1 MAARISTVNF
11 HGAPLTVVT
20 SDKGQRLVAMKPICD
35 AIGLEWHGQRQRIKR
50 HPVLSEGAVIITAP
64 STGGDQEATCLPLD
78 MLNGWLFGVDANR
91 VKPEIR
97 DTLLQYQREC
107 FGVLAAH
114 WQGTAGNKRL
124 EERGDPLKGLPR
136 IVYRNEPVLTFE
148 MVDQLHGRKHG
159 HTSKSY
165 YRDLNQGLLQQGVH
179 FFKVP
184 LADRQLLESA
194 GITLHRGGLVVL
206 TQDGYEQ
213 VAGHYTEPGAE
224 QTRQRVL
231 AGYFNQGASDA
242 PTDAQ
247 LRALRE
253 AAQLL
258 GLWVDIQRTASN
270 EEKITRLNQWRD
282 AVHALFEHGEP
293 LGDMLKTQRH
303 TEAESLLISRLQL
316 EAAKADDAT
325 YISNMLNQ
333 QLKEISWA
341 KRHRLLGRQ

>member
-1 MAARISTVNF
+1 MAAQLSAQVSTLNPQDIILVHNNQ
-11 HGAPLTVVT
+11 LRTT
-20 SDKGQRLVAMKPICD
+20 SRFVAS
-35 AIGLEWHGQRQRIKR
+35 AFGKR
-50 HPVLSEGAVIITAP
+50 HDDVL
-64 STGGDQEATCLPLD
+64 
-78 MLNGWLFGVDANR
+78 R
-91 VKPEIR
+91 K
-97 DTLLQYQREC
+97 
-107 FGVLAAH
+107 
-114 WQGTAGNKRL
+114 
-124 EERGDPLKGLPR
+124 LKGLECSEDFTARNFAASKYQDSTGRNLPEWEMTKDGFMFLVMGFTGKKAAAIKEAYIEAFNWMADR
-136 IVYRNEPVLTFE
+136 LEGQDDQLKGVPHIVYRNEPVLTFE

-165 YRDLNQGLLQQGVH
+165 YRDLKRGLLQKGVH
-179 FFKVP
+179 YFKVP
-184 LADRQLLESA
+184 LSDREQIEAA
-194 GITLHRGGLVVL
+194 GLTLHHGGLIVL

-213 VAGHYTEPGAE
+213 IAGHYTEPGAE

-270 EEKITRLNQWRD
+270 EEKITRLNRWRD
-282 AVHALFEHGEP
+282 AVHALFEHGEL

-316 EAAKADDAT
+316 EAVKVDDAT
-325 YISNMLNQ
+325 YVSNMLNQ
-333 QLKEISWA
+333 QLKEIGWA
-341 KRHRLLGRQ
+341 KRHRLLGYQQ

>member
-1 MAARISTVNF
+1 MAAQLSTQISTLNPQDIILVHNNQ
-11 HGAPLTVVT
+11 LRTT
-20 SDKGQRLVAMKPICD
+20 SRFVASAFGKRHD
-35 AIGLEWHGQRQRIKR
+35 DVLRKLKGLEC
-50 HPVLSEGAVIITAP
+50 SEDFTARNFAASKYQD
-64 STGGDQEATCLPLD
+64 STGRNLPEWEMTKDGFMFLVMGFTGKKAAAIKEAYIEAFNW
-78 MLNGWLFGVDANR
+78 MA
-91 VKPEIR
+91 E
-97 DTLLQYQREC
+97 
-107 FGVLAAH
+107 
-114 WQGTAGNKRL
+114 RL

-165 YRDLNQGLLQQGVH
+165 YRDLNQGLLQKGVH

-231 AGYFNQGASDA
+231 ADYFNQDASDA

-293 LGDMLKTQRH
+293 LGDMLNTQRH

-316 EAAKADDAT
+316 SASKMDDAEL
-325 YISNMLNQ
+325 ISKNLDQ
-333 QLKEISWA
+333 QLKELAWA
-341 KRHRLLGRQ
+341 KRHRLLSYQQ